1 MKYVLFTTFFYITTP
16 VYYLFINSI
25 IIIMIL
31 ISLIIYKHLNIY
43 DYIIIIINVILEVLF
58 NYFFLINKNSLLIF
72 TFKFLQFIFSIHLN
86 ESIYSNKKSANLL
99 VPYILWNFILTLY
112 TTAILFLDIG
122 I

>member
-1 MKYVLFTTFFYITTP
+1 MKYVLFPTF
-16 VYYLFINSI
+16 YYLFINFI
-25 IIIMIL
+25 IIIMTL
-31 ISLIIYKHLNIY
+31 VSLIIYKYLNIY
-43 DYIIIIINVILEVLF
+43 DYIIIFINVILEILF
-58 NYFFLINKNSLLIF
+58 NYFFLINKIPFFIF

-86 ESIYSNKKSANLL
+86 ESIYSNKKSANFF